1 MNKTLSIGLAG
12 FSFTIEEHAYI
23 KLSDYLNA
31 LRSSLDA
38 EEADE
43 VMHDIEIR
51 MVEIFRDSMSKRE
64 VINDIDVE
72 RVIAQIGSPE
82 KIEEQEEAYYSE
94 KNTKKTYTP
103 GTETTDKKQLFRDP
117 ERQKIAGV
125 CAGLAH
131 YVGMDITAMRAIWLG
146 IFILGIFTAAVSSTL
161 VFLLYVILWA
171 VLPKAETAADFLKM
185 KGKPMNFDNLK
196 NESNKLVQFANEST
210 QRVGEIYM
218 ENKPYINNAGNGVWN
233 ILKYII
239 GGIFVIMA
247 VGSIVG
253 TFVVFGLFGINSN
266 FPGANEIRFYMDD
279 NGLDKVLVA
288 MMVIGSLIPAII
300 FSLLSIRIF
309 SPKTKLKNIGW
320 VLGALFLSLIALGS
334 YFGVS
339 MAKREML
346 FKGHKEDT
354 EEIAIDTKS
363 DTLYVDV
370 KQVTIPQNFTAY
382 DDDLYSD
389 KISVYKKD
397 WIHLDVTRKADVK
410 APYLIIKKEA
420 KGYNLPLNVS
430 IPVDIINNRIIL
442 PNYIKYPYDHRFRSY
457 NIDYELVL
465 PLKTVVIPAKNDGI
479 SFDGDLNADGVNDN
493 DQEKDEDGNIRI
505 EKNKITVNGST
516 IEYNSEDEDSI
527 IINGKKVPESE
538 ANKVMDSIKTNIKKS
553 FKNGDVDIK
562 VNEGKNEISIK
573 TK

>member
-38 EEADE
+38 SEADE

-51 MVEIFRDSMSKRE
+51 MVEIFRDSMAKRE

-72 RVIAQIGSPE
+72 RVIAQIGTPE

-94 KNTKKTYTP
+94 KNTGKTYSA
-103 GTETTDKKQLFRDP
+103 GTDATDRRQLFRDP

-161 VFLLYVILWA
+161 VFLLYIILWA

-210 QRVGEIYM
+210 QRVGEIYI
-218 ENKPYINNAGNGVWN
+218 ENKPYITNAGSGIWN
-233 ILKYII
+233 VLKYII
-239 GGIFVIMA
+239 GGIFVLMA

-253 TFVVFGLFGINSN
+253 TFVLFGLFGMNSD

-279 NGLDKVLVA
+279 DGMDKVLVA
-288 MMVIGSLIPAII
+288 IMIIGSLIPAII
-300 FSLLSIRIF
+300 FSLLSIKIF
-309 SPKTKLKNIGW
+309 SPKTKLRNIGW
-320 VLGALFLSLIALGS
+320 VLGALFLALIALGS

-339 MAKREML
+339 MAKRDMF

-354 EEIAIDTKS
+354 EEVAINTSS
-363 DTLYVDV
+363 DTVYVDL
-370 KQVTIPQNFTAY
+370 KQISIPQNFTGY

-389 KISVYKKD
+389 KVSVYKRD
-397 WIHLDVTRKADVK
+397 WIHVDVTRKTDVK
-410 APYLIIKKEA
+410 TPYLIIRKEA
-420 KGYNLPLNVS
+420 KGYNLPLNMSV
-430 IPVDIINNRIIL
+430 PVEVVNNKVIL
-442 PNYIKYPYDHRFRSY
+442 PNYIKYPYDQRFRSY
-457 NIDYELVL
+457 NVDYELVL
-465 PLKTVVIPAKNDGI
+465 PLNTKVIALKHEGMD
-479 SFDGDLNADGVNDN
+479 FDGDLNADGINDMEQ
-493 DQEKDEDGNIRI
+493 DKDENGNIKI
-505 EKNKITVNGST
+505 SDNKITVNGST
-516 IEYNSEDEDSI
+516 IEYSDDDSDSI
-527 IINGKKVPESE
+527 IINGKKVPSKQADRVIDSMKNSIRKMKG
-538 ANKVMDSIKTNIKKS
+538 ANIDFS
-553 FKNGDVDIK
+553 VDK
-562 VNEGKNEISIK
+562 DKNEITIK